1 MRFIWPLTIQVQKTV
16 GMSHIINY
24 INIKQKAVLAIH
36 KVQCWCS
43 AARITYHFSSSLSLP
58 KTDATA
64 TFGFF
69 FAALPNEFC
78 VKNKNQWISRKKI
91 FVNQSCYYSLYQI
104 SNIFCIVN
112 NHKVSNFHWT
122 RMNQRGAGG
131 MSELTSYIIK
141 VRYQK
146 WWLWQVDT
154 VPLCHMYNKKVFTA
168 PHV

>member
-1 MRFIWPLTIQVQKTV
+1 MCFIWPLTIQVQKTV

-43 AARITYHFSSSLSLP
+43 AARITFHFSSSLSLP

-78 VKNKNQWISRKKI
+78 VKNKNQWISRKTKI
-91 FVNQSCYYSLYQI
+91 VNQSCYYFPIPNFKY
-104 SNIFCIVN
+104 FCIVN
-112 NHKVSNFHWT
+112 KHKDSNFHWT
-122 RMNQRGAGG
+122 RMNQRGAGD
-131 MSELTSYIIK
+131 MSQLTSHIIK
-141 VRYQK
+141 VGY
-146 WWLWQVDT
+146 
-154 VPLCHMYNKKVFTA
+154 
-168 PHV
+168 

>member
-16 GMSHIINY
+16 GVNHIINY
-24 INIKQKAVLAIH
+24 INIINIKQKAVLAIH

-43 AARITYHFSSSLSLP
+43 AARITFHFSSSLSLP

-91 FVNQSCYYSLYQI
+91 FVNQSCYYFLYQI
-104 SNIFCIVN
+104 SNIFALLTIT
-112 NHKVSNFHWT
+112 KSPI
-122 RMNQRGAGG
+122 
-131 MSELTSYIIK
+131 SIELEGTKEVQEVCQNS
-141 VRYQK
+141 QA
-146 WWLWQVDT
+146 T
-154 VPLCHMYNKKVFTA
+154 
-168 PHV
+168 

>member
-24 INIKQKAVLAIH
+24 INIKQKALLAIH

-43 AARITYHFSSSLSLP
+43 AARITFHFSSSLSLP

-78 VKNKNQWISRKKI
+78 VKNKNQWISRKTK

-104 SNIFCIVN
+104 SNIFALLTNTKTPI
-112 NHKVSNFHWT
+112 SIELEWT
-122 RMNQRGAGG
+122 KEVQ
-131 MSELTSYIIK
+131 E
-141 VRYQK
+141 V
-146 WWLWQVDT
+146 
-154 VPLCHMYNKKVFTA
+154 CHNSQAT
-168 PHV
+168 